1 MRSYTLHLP
10 RDARAGESHELD
22 RAQLVPDGF
31 SWAAFAF
38 TVLWF
43 FYHRLWIAGIGVLI
57 GLAAAAFAGHALGLS
72 PFMGFLVTLL
82 LSILIGLEASS
93 LRRWTLARRG
103 RPVRDAVV
111 ARDAAEAETKAM
123 TRWLDPA
130 SAPRTLAPAAFA
142 GAASRPSEPV
152 IGLFPFNEGR
162 R

>member
-10 RDARAGESHELD
+10 RDARAGESHDLD

-38 TVLWF
+38 TALWF

-57 GLAAAAFAGHALGLS
+57 GLAAVAFAGHALGLS
-72 PFMGFLVTLL
+72 PFMGLLVTLL
-82 LSILIGLEASS
+82 LSVLIGLEASS
-93 LRRWTLARRG
+93 LRRWTLSRKG

-111 ARDAAEAETKAM
+111 ARDAAEAEIKVLA
-123 TRWLDPA
+123 RWLDPA
-130 SAPRTLAPAAFA
+130 SAPRPLAPASFA
-142 GAASRPSEPV
+142 GAVSRPSEPI

>member
-10 RDARAGESHELD
+10 RDARAGESHDLD

-43 FYHRLWIAGIGVLI
+43 LYHRLWVA
-57 GLAAAAFAGHALGLS
+57 GLAVLTGLMATAFVGHLLGLS
-72 PFMGFLVTLL
+72 AVAGFVVTFL
-82 LSILIGLEASS
+82 LSVLIGLEASS
-93 LRRWTLARRG
+93 LRRWTLVRNG
-103 RPVRDAVV
+103 RPVRDVLV
-111 ARDAAEAETKAM
+111 ARDAAEAEAKAM

-130 SAPRTLAPAAFA
+130 SVPRALAAAPFAAVA
-142 GAASRPSEPV
+142 NRPSEPV